1 MPRDTGSS
9 PLTAMQKI
17 QLAAA
22 RERLKIDA
30 ARARMMEETA
40 SESDVEVNQFG
51 RAIVSYEDMPELNE
65 ADRALLNLEFQRLAC
80 PHWAVETYRPG
91 FGPKDELRKLSRNS
105 WYFYETGQALLRA
118 LVRAVSENRIPD
130 LFEKLSSD
138 DFNAV
143 QAMAGLVEYIEL
155 EDAAKTEAAIALQT
169 TVETMA
175 AKDKAELAEIRKDLD
190 ARYAVIRRRNRE
202 RDNAP
207 LKS

>member
-175 AKDKAELAEIRKDLD
+175 AKDKAELPSR
-190 ARYAVIRRRNRE
+190 
-202 RDNAP
+202 
-207 LKS
+207 